1 MAGQDK
7 NKIPDWKALEQLVA
21 MIQKQLSPDAVV
33 QHNVMLDGIQSETK
47 RQVDVLVEQ
56 SIGQYKMRIVID
68 CKDYANPVDVKGVEE
83 FHGLVQDVCA
93 HQGALVCPAGFTKS
107 ALRRAQKLQIALYRP
122 VSTGDHKWRAEVTA
136 PVLCDFRN
144 SFMSFGIRCSA
155 PKPLLIPNEFYK
167 LPVYSPENELLGT
180 ALGLAQS
187 RWDSG
192 ALPSEPGEH
201 DELLIFEGVKT
212 QIDNGYGDKVEVTL
226 TLRLFVKQNLY
237 LCHLPVEDIN
247 GLQDEH
253 TGHIV
258 TNAFTLG
265 GLNPD
270 EVERDWQ
277 RIEDMGTIEFEP
289 LLKVVGYNCYGIGPG

>member
-7 NKIPDWKALEQLVA
+7 SKIPDWKALEQLVA
-21 MIQKQLSPDAVV
+21 MIQRQLSPDAVV

-68 CKDYANPVDVKGVEE
+68 CKDYTKPVDVKGVEE

-93 HQGALVCPAGFTKS
+93 HQGVLVCPAGFTKT

-122 VSTGDHKWRAEVTA
+122 VSTGNHKWRAEVTA

-144 SFMSFGIRCSA
+144 SFMSFGIKCSA

-167 LPVYSPENELLGT
+167 LPVYNAENELLGS
-180 ALGLAQS
+180 ALEIAQT
-187 RWDSG
+187 RWDNG

-201 DELLIFEGVKT
+201 GELLIFEGTKT

-226 TLRLFVKQNLY
+226 TLRLFVKQHLY
-237 LCHLPVEDIN
+237 LGHLPIEDIN
-247 GLQDEH
+247 GLQDEY

-277 RIEDMGTIEFEP
+277 YVEDMSAIEFEP
-289 LLKVVGYNCYGIGPG
+289 LLKVVGYYCYGIGS

>member
-7 NKIPDWKALEQLVA
+7 SKIPDWKALEQLVA
-21 MIQKQLSPDAVV
+21 MIQRQLSPDAVV
-33 QHNVMLDGIQSETK
+33 QHNVMLDGIHSETK

-68 CKDYANPVDVKGVEE
+68 CKDYANPVDIKGVEE

-93 HQGALVCPAGFTKS
+93 HQGVLVCPTGFTKS

-144 SFMSFGIRCSA
+144 SFMSFGIRYST

-167 LPVYSPENELLGT
+167 LQVYSPENERLGT
-180 ALGLAQS
+180 ALGIAQA
-187 RWDSG
+187 RWDNG

-201 DELLIFEGVKT
+201 EELLIFEGAKT

-226 TLRLFVKQNLY
+226 TLRLLVKQNLY
-237 LCHLPVEDIN
+237 LGHLPIEDIN

-265 GLNPD
+265 GLNPE

-277 RIEDMGTIEFEP
+277 RVEDMSAIEFEP
-289 LLKVVGYNCYGIGPG
+289 LLKVVGYNRYGIGS